1 MLKTNIIGAVAII
14 LIVFGLVAYG
24 MSLQIT
30 IEWNNYFKILGIV
43 AVIAAAVSIITH
55 FIPSK
60 N

>member
-1 MLKTNIIGAVAII
+1 MLRTNIIGGVFIV
-14 LIVFGLVAYG
+14 LIVFALVAFAI
-24 MSLQIT
+24 SLRIS
-30 IEWNNYFKILGIV
+30 IEWTTYFKILGIV